1 MRYLHNS
8 RNMKPKYADGGW
20 LKDLLTKEV
29 KRDSSNTNP
38 DGTPKL
44 TGLNKIVNGLGGI
57 NEEGVP
63 TSKLANMNPTGII
76 ASIIAD
82 TISTHKNTDN
92 AIKANNQ
99 QARTSLEF
107 QTESDKLN
115 DASLLSSFP
124 TNGVN
129 SVTRYARGG
138 ELLPV
143 NDKVEL
149 AVGDSHEKDTNN
161 DGSPGISLSL
171 QGNDVAEIEG
181 GEVKWDNKIFSD
193 RIGIGNRSFAN
204 IALELTKTTAYKNA
218 EEMEDKY
225 KETAN
230 DVRSNIFKRGTAR
243 RMIDKNPN
251 PLGVLF
257 QIQET
262 QKAQQA
268 EIEQQNADVP
278 KAAMG
283 MDLAKL
289 LGKAGN
295 VSADIVPYLDNIYN
309 AKLTANAPQLPTP
322 TRRVAPTLKTSFDI
336 NPQLNEI
343 NRDTQALNDIITDT
357 TASSSIANTNR
368 IANRL
373 QGSYAKNRV
382 LSEKQ
387 NAETGLIN
395 QQSGINAD
403 ITNANAGILDEYRM
417 REFGRQSDLR
427 AERSANVA
435 NAVEDARMAKIDS
448 NAAKLDKQKI
458 ALTAAQYLDT
468 GVLDRSGFDK
478 VMGIID
484 NGGSLEEALA
494 FMNNQRK
501 RVGLT
506 VPESISTV
514 PKTINSLGK
523 NFRGRNRVEE
533 IMEGLVTRSNR
544 EPERKLTVLEQLMEN
559 GFK

>member
-1 MRYLHNS
+1 MRYFRNS
-8 RNMKPKYADGGW
+8 RNTRPKIYANGGF
-20 LKDLLTKEV
+20 LAEATKV
-29 KRDSSNTNP
+29 
-38 DGTPKL
+38 
-44 TGLNKIVNGLGGI
+44 LGGI

-63 TSKLANMNPTGII
+63 TSKLANINPTGII

-82 TISTHKNTDN
+82 TISTHKNTNN
-92 AIKANNQ
+92 AITAHNQ
-99 QARTSLEF
+99 QTATAREF
-107 QTESDKLN
+107 QVASDRLN

-138 ELLPV
+138 TLLPI
-143 NDKVEL
+143 NGNVEL
-149 AVGDSHEKDTNN
+149 AVGDSHEKDTNM
-161 DGSPGISLSL
+161 DGSSGISLSL
-171 QGNDVAEIEG
+171 QGNEVAEIEG

-193 RIGIGNRSFAN
+193 RIGIGNKTFAN
-204 IALELTKTTAYKNA
+204 IALDLIKTPAYKNA

-230 DVRSNIFKRGTAR
+230 DIRSNIFKRGTAR
-243 RMIDKNPN
+243 RMLDKNPN

-257 QIQET
+257 EIQET

-268 EIEQQNADVP
+268 EIEQQTADVP

-295 VSADIVPYLDNIYN
+295 VSADVIPYLDNIYN

-343 NRDTQALNDIITDT
+343 NRDTQAVNDIITDT

-373 QGSYAKNRV
+373 QGTYAKNRA

-387 NAETGLIN
+387 NVETGLIN
-395 QQSGINAD
+395 QQSGINAEV
-403 ITNANAGILDEYRM
+403 TNANAGILDEYRM
-417 REFGRQSDLR
+417 REFSRQSDLR

-435 NAVEDARMAKIDS
+435 NAVEDTRMAKIDS
-448 NAAKLDKQKI
+448 NAAKLDKQRI

-494 FMNNQRK
+494 FMNSQRE
-501 RVGLT
+501 RIGLK
-506 VPESISTV
+506 VPESVSTTMK
-514 PKTINSLGK
+514 PINSNSPK
-523 NFRGRNRVEE
+523 NIPQAR
-533 IMEGLVTRSNR
+533 TRI
-544 EPERKLTVLEQLMEN
+544 PEKKLTVLEQLMEN

>member
-1 MRYLHNS
+1 MKRKRYANGG
-8 RNMKPKYADGGW
+8 NM
-20 LKDLLTKEV
+20 LEEIT
-29 KRDSSNTNP
+29 
-38 DGTPKL
+38 
-44 TGLNKIVNGLGGI
+44 TGLGN
-57 NEEGVP
+57 
-63 TSKLANMNPTGII
+63 SKLANFNPTGII

-82 TISTHKNTDN
+82 TISTHKNTNN
-92 AIKANNQ
+92 AIQANNL
-99 QARTSLEF
+99 QARTSREF
-107 QTESDKLN
+107 QMQSDKLN

-138 ELLPV
+138 KLLPV

-149 AVGDSHEKDTNN
+149 ASGDSHEKDTNN
-161 DGSPGISLSL
+161 DGITGISLSL
-171 QGNDVAEIEG
+171 QGKPVAEIED
-181 GEVKWDNKIFSD
+181 GEVKWDNKIFSN
-193 RIGIGNRSFAN
+193 RIGIGNKTFAKL
-204 IALELTKTTAYKNA
+204 ALDLTKTSAYKNA
-218 EEMEDKY
+218 DEMEDKY
-225 KETAN
+225 KETAD
-230 DVRSNIFKRGTAR
+230 DVRANIFKRGTAR
-243 RMIDKNPN
+243 RMLAKNPN
-251 PLGVLF
+251 PLEILF
-257 QIQET
+257 NIQET

-268 EIEQQNADVP
+268 AMEQQNTDVP
-278 KAAMG
+278 QAAMG
-283 MDLAKL
+283 MDLSKL
-289 LGKAGN
+289 LGQAGN
-295 VSADIVPYLDNIYN
+295 ISADVVPYLDNIYN

-322 TRRVAPTLKTSFDI
+322 TRRVAPVLKTSFDI

-343 NRDTQALNDIITDT
+343 NRDTQAVNDIITDT

-373 QGSYAKNRV
+373 QGTYAKNRV

-395 QQSGINAD
+395 QQAGINAEV
-403 ITNANAGILDEYRM
+403 TNANAGILDDYRM

-427 AERSANVA
+427 AEKSANVA

-448 NAAKLDKQKI
+448 NAAKLDKQRI

-468 GVLDRSGFDK
+468 GVLDRASFDK

-506 VPESISTV
+506 VPESVSTTTKPVISSSSRALPQV
-514 PKTINSLGK
+514 RI
-523 NFRGRNRVEE
+523 
-533 IMEGLVTRSNR
+533 R
-544 EPERKLTVLEQLMEN
+544 ERQRELTPLEKLMER
-559 GFK
+559 GYK